1 MDRNMHITRLIRC
14 AGAAAVAGLALG
26 LAPGFAA
33 AQAPAASIAG
43 LALPASYVGILPCA
57 DCAGIAHTLTLRED
71 GLYRLRRTY
80 LGKPGNPFSEIG
92 HWRLD
97 VDGRLL
103 LRRGSDV
110 SLFVID
116 GAATLRQLDR
126 AGRPI
131 RSALN
136 YSLRRTAAVDA
147 VDESLRWRGEMIYM
161 ADAASFTDCASGVRW
176 PVAMIEG
183 YLALERAYRRARTAP
198 GAPLLVAFDGRLA
211 VMPAMEGPPREHMV
225 VEAFAATEPGRRCHP
240 PEGPRATLTN
250 TYWKLTVLADAG
262 IALLPEQAR
271 EVRITLDAG
280 GTRVHGFSGCNALQG
295 QYATTDGR
303 LTFGTLA
310 GTRMTCPA
318 PLMALE
324 AAVLQALDGTTTYR
338 IDGEELTLLDGER
351 VLARFAAV
359 YLR

>member
-1 MDRNMHITRLIRC
+1 MRATLPFRHLLF
-14 AGAAAVAGLALG
+14 ALAVAGSSLC
-26 LAPGFAA
+26 LAPAS
-33 AQAPAASIAG
+33 AQAPVAG
-43 LALPASYVGILPCA
+43 LALPASFVGIMPCA
-57 DCAGIAHTLTLRED
+57 DCAGIAQTLTLRDD
-71 GLYRLRRTY
+71 GLYRMRHTY

-92 HWRLD
+92 YWRLD
-97 VDGRLL
+97 ADGRLL

-161 ADAASFTDCASGVRW
+161 ADAATFTDCASGVRW
-176 PVAMIEG
+176 PVAMTED
-183 YLALERAYRRARTAP
+183 YLTLERAYTQGRTAP

-211 VMPAMEGPPREHMV
+211 MMPAMEGPPREHMV
-225 VEAFAATEPGRRCHP
+225 VEAFAAAEPGRRCHP

-250 TYWKLTVLADAG
+250 TYWKLTVLAGAR
-262 IALLPEQAR
+262 IALLPGQAR

-280 GTRVHGFSGCNALQG
+280 GTRVHGFSGCNRLQG
-295 QYATTDGR
+295 QYANADSR
-303 LTFGTLA
+303 LTFGALA
-310 GTRMTCPA
+310 GTRMACAA

-324 AAVLQALDGTTTYR
+324 AAVLQALGRTTAYR
-338 IDGEELTLLDGER
+338 IDGEELTLLDGEQ